1 MPRQLVHVTAKV
13 DATKA
18 TQEFKQARREIN
30 TRLKSAMEKAGKRV
44 VLPEAK
50 RRAGGLR
57 VEGVSVSSALVIRA
71 RSTTAFLTT
80 SLRGKKAR
88 AVGLMEYGGTVHT
101 PVLPKKKKAVL
112 VNGQPIAAMTTPR
125 HYTGRHFMTTAVQ
138 VSLPKT
144 ERVILEEVM
153 HAFDGLEHHP

>member
-1 MPRQLVHVTAKV
+1 MPKPLVHVGVKV
-13 DATKA
+13 DAAKA
-18 TQEFKQARREIN
+18 TAEFKQARREIN
-30 TRLKSAMEKAGKRV
+30 TRLKAAMEKAGKRV

-50 RRAGGLR
+50 RRTAGLR

-112 VNGQPIAAMTTPR
+112 VNGMPIAAMTTPR
-125 HYTGRHFMTTAVQ
+125 HYRGRHMLAFSVEAK
-138 VSLPKT
+138 LPQT

-153 HAFDGLEHHP
+153 RAFDGLEHHP